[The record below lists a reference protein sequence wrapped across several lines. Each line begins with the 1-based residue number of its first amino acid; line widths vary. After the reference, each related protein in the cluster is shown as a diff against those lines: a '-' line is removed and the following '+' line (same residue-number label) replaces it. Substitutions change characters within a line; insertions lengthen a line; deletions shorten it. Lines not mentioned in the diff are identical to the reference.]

1 MVAEDEGY
9 KPSAGLKTGAEI
21 NKCRSCNYLTLPI
34 RGLQKHPRC
43 LLNQDPEI
51 CKGPFLSSQD
61 QLGKI
66 LQRVCEEICIKL
78 RPEHEV
84 L

>member
-9 KPSAGLKTGAEI
+9 KPSAGLNPKADSE
-21 NKCRSCNYLTLPI
+21 KCRSCNYLTLPI

-51 CKGPFLSSQD
+51 CKVPFLFSPD

-66 LQRVCEEICIKL
+66 LQRVCEEICIKI
-78 RPEHEV
+78 RREHEV